1 MSQNTN
7 KNENTL
13 FNNNFAQNENQN
25 NIKKINDI
33 NNNCIKQ
40 INNNS
45 IKRNIQGENLNQ
57 NLNNEK
63 IL

>member
-33 NNNCIKQ
+33 NNNCIQ
-40 INNNS
+40 
-45 IKRNIQGENLNQ
+45 
-57 NLNNEK
+57 
-63 IL
+63 

>member
-25 NIKKINDI
+25 NFKK
-33 NNNCIKQ
+33 K
-40 INNNS
+40 
-45 IKRNIQGENLNQ
+45 
-57 NLNNEK
+57 
-63 IL
+63 